1 MSKKKQAFF
10 IFFAKIAKGERLTVI
25 IVSLKQKMH
34 QKCEFKTK
42 SAYASCVRYFFFVS
56 LQPELCEIKKN
67 IMRKLFTFL
76 FAALMSAGMFASDTE
91 VGGIWYDFNSNQTA
105 SVTYRGS
112 TYSSRSDEYSG
123 SVSIPSSVTYSG
135 VTYSVTSI
143 GESAFRGCSGLT
155 IVTIPNSVTSIGGYA
170 FRDCTG
176 LASVTI
182 LAESLV
188 YYGIIAFQGTPA
200 TLKIYV
206 PAGSVET
213 YKAGWSF
220 YADKIKAIPPAWVRD
235 GDDWDE
241 ATKTLTVNSNPGYQ
255 AYFEQTEIEHVVIS
269 DAVTSIGDYAFAYCS
284 SLSSVTIPN
293 SVTSIGTSAFYQC
306 SSLSS
311 VTIPNSVTSIGG
323 SAFSGCT
330 GLTSVTIGNSVTS
343 IGSAAF
349 YNCTGLTSMTIDATT
364 PPSLGENAFKY
375 VDVPACKL
383 YVPASSASDYK
394 AASTWKNFYFHA
406 NPTAHEDPQ
415 NTGTYYSTFY
425 DSDDIY
431 LLPTGVEA
439 YVATLSGSNLLLTK
453 IAEAGEYIPNNCAV
467 ILKSTVESYD
477 LFISKETPVTFSATN
492 NLQGTDDAISAPSNC
507 YVLSGHSSDNS
518 VQGVGFYQF
527 TGTLTA
533 HKAYV
538 VFSGSNAPR
547 RMRFVYDQA
556 TGVENVQGDKV
567 QSTKVLRDG
576 QLIIIKNGVMYN
588 TQGQMVK

>member
-1 MSKKKQAFF
+1 
-10 IFFAKIAKGERLTVI
+10 
-25 IVSLKQKMH
+25 
-34 QKCEFKTK
+34 
-42 SAYASCVRYFFFVS
+42 
-56 LQPELCEIKKN
+56 
-67 IMRKLFTFL
+67 MRKILTFL
-76 FAALMSAGMFASDTE
+76 FAALMSASMFALDPRSGDTWDEGTKTLTVNSDLPYE
-91 VGGIWYDFNSNQTA
+91 AYKYQ
-105 SVTYRGS
+105 
-112 TYSSRSDEYSG
+112 DEIQHVIINNG
-123 SVSIPSSVTYSG
+123 
-135 VTYSVTSI
+135 VTSI
-143 GESAFRGCSGLT
+143 GVDAFRGCTGLT
-155 IVTIPNSVTSIGGYA
+155 SVTIPNSVTSIGDEA
-170 FRDCTG
+170 FRGCFG
-176 LASVTI
+176 LTSVTI
-182 LAESLV
+182 NAESLES
-188 YYGIIAFQGTPA
+188 YGNEVFYNTHAN
-200 TLKIYV
+200 LKIYV
-206 PAGSVET
+206 PAGSVNT
-213 YKAGWSF
+213 YKAAWTA
-220 YADKIKAIPPAWVRD
+220 YAAKIKAIPPAWVRD
-235 GDDWDE
+235 GDEWDD

-323 SAFSGCT
+323 SAFSG
-330 GLTSVTIGNSVTS
+330 
-343 IGSAAF
+343 
-349 YNCTGLTSMTIDATT
+349 CTGLTSMTIDATT